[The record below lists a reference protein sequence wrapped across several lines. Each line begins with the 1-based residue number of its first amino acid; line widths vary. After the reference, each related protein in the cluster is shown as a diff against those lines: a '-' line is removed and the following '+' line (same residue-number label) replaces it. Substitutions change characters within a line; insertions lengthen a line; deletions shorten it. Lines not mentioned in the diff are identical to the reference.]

1 MRSDL
6 RLVPSNWPVRSVMFL
21 ITATS
26 LLLSLT
32 LVSCGGDDGDTPP
45 QSSTPPNIAG
55 VWAGTWTGFNPTLG
69 PVTGDWENEL
79 DQIGSDVTGTSRLS
93 GDVDCPDGIVTG
105 SATKTTI
112 SGDLLRGTCD
122 PNTWA
127 LTAVSATSRTT
138 SGVWNQLDAHGN
150 PLADGTFTGTQI
162 ATIGGPRITS
172 VTPRGAKPGAI
183 VTIAGSGFGAS
194 AIENVLDFHT
204 TRVSDTDLLTIT
216 PTRLTV
222 LVPPLATTVGPLTLA
237 TLSGTAISPYPFN
250 PRVFHPQL
258 IKTATISV
266 GTAPQGVAISPDG
279 RKVYVANKTAH
290 TVSMVNTSTNQV
302 IGTTPNLGIPAHS
315 LAVSP
320 DNRRLYIV
328 TGNVGSG
335 MIFVRD
341 SANLADIDT
350 IPISARDDSQL
361 NPQGIA
367 ISPDGQLLYLSDNRD
382 GGTVT
387 IFDIPTKSQ
396 VNSITMGPGTMP
408 LGVAPNPDG
417 QHAYFVFAGLSGQT
431 GQVALYD
438 VPSQSITST
447 FNVGSRPVGIAVT
460 PDGAKVY
467 VSNGQDNSVTIFN
480 TGTSGPPAT
489 TSVGADP
496 TGVAVSPDGSQV
508 YVANRGDGT
517 ITVLSTTTDQVL
529 SALTVGAA
537 PTGIAIT
544 PDGKRAYVTDSAN
557 SLYELGGAL
566 TLTLAKSGTGI
577 GTVTSSPEE
586 IDCGGVCRASFDA
599 GTTVTLTATPD
610 SNSMFGGWS
619 GDSDC
624 YDGVVVLDS
633 HKTCTARFN
642 SNLPPPT
649 SSSGGG
655 RCFIATAAYGS
666 SLAHEVVVLRTFR
679 DHHLLTNAVGRRF
692 VDLYYTYSP
701 PVADYLKEH
710 DTLRILVR
718 VGLWPLVHIIKDPYT
733 SLGTILIVGVVIWH
747 TSVQSYRLWR
757 RRTGPPMQSRRGSA
771 G

>member
-1 MRSDL
+1 MR
-6 RLVPSNWPVRSVMFL
+6 F
-21 ITATS
+21 ATLHIAVTS
-26 LLLSLT
+26 IILSLI
-32 LVSCGGDDGDTPP
+32 LVSCGGGDGDAPP
-45 QSSTPPNIAG
+45 RSSAPPNIAG
-55 VWAGTWTGFNPTLG
+55 VWAGTWTGFNPALG

-79 DQIGSDVTGTSRLS
+79 DQIGSDVTGTSKLS
-93 GDVDCPDGIVTG
+93 GDIDCPDGIVTG
-105 SATKTTI
+105 SATKTAI

-138 SGVWNQLDAHGN
+138 SGVWNQLDANGN
-150 PLADGTFTGTQI
+150 RIADGTFTGTQI
-162 ATIGGPRITS
+162 ATIGGPRIKF
-172 VTPRGAKPGAI
+172 VTPPGARPGAI
-183 VTIAGSGFGAS
+183 VTIAGSGFGAG
-194 AIENVLDFHT
+194 AVENILDFNT
-204 TRVSDTDLLTIT
+204 TRVSDTDLLTIS

-222 LVPPLATTVGPLTLA
+222 LVPPLATTVGPLTLT
-237 TLSGTAISPYPFN
+237 TLSGTAISPHPFN
-250 PRVFHPQL
+250 TRVFHPQL

-266 GTAPQGVAISPDG
+266 GTGPQGVAISPDG

-290 TVSMVNTSTNQV
+290 TVSMVNTATNQV
-302 IGTTPNLGIPAHS
+302 IGTTPDLSMPVHS

-350 IPISARDDSQL
+350 IPISARDDSRL

-367 ISPDGQLLYLSDNRD
+367 VSPDGQLLYLSDNRD
-382 GGTVT
+382 GGAVT
-387 IFDIPTKSQ
+387 ILDTATKSMIQ
-396 VNSITMGPGTMP
+396 SFPGVAGTMP
-408 LGVAPNPDG
+408 LGVIPHPDG
-417 QHAYFVFAGLSGQT
+417 QHAYFTFAGPT
-431 GQVALYD
+431 NEVAVYD
-438 VPSQSITST
+438 VLSKSITST
-447 FNVGSRPVGIAVT
+447 FTVGSRPVGIAVT
-460 PDGAKVY
+460 QDGGKVY
-467 VSNGQDNSVTIFN
+467 VSNEQDNSVTIFN
-480 TGTSGPPAT
+480 TETSGPPVT
-489 TSVGADP
+489 TPVGTSPA
-496 TGVAVSPDGSQV
+496 GVAISPDGSQV

-529 SALTVGAA
+529 DALTVGAA

-544 PDGKRAYVTDSAN
+544 PDGKRAYVTDSFN

-577 GTVTSSPEE
+577 GTVTSSPEG
-586 IDCGGVCRASFDA
+586 IDCGGICRASFDA

-666 SLAHEVVVLRTFR
+666 PLAREVVVLRTFR
-679 DHHLLTNAVGRRF
+679 DRHLLTNTLGRTF
-692 VDLYYTYSP
+692 VDLYYAYSP
-701 PVADYLKEH
+701 PIADYIREH
-710 DTLRILVR
+710 ERLRAIVR
-718 VGLWPLVHIIKDPYT
+718 LGLWPLVHTIKDPYT
-733 SLGTILIVGVVIWH
+733 SLGSILIVGMVIWQ
-747 TSVQSYRLWR
+747 TYVRSCLMRR
-757 RRTGPPMQSRRGSA
+757 RRTGPATQI
-771 G
+771 